1 MRVSFEIEASDVRR
15 FLQALAR
22 ARRMVRDAD
31 EADLVAAAKHSLDT
45 LPIASAPGYV
55 RKRLTEVQRLIVML
69 EDEAWALSGAE
80 REEVLKTLVYFSD
93 PEDLIPD
100 DVAVI
105 GLLDDAIMLE
115 LLLRRLRH
123 VIQAYEDFSAFRASI
138 DGGGLERVEYA
149 RRLARK
155 REALQARMRRRT
167 QSAETSRKASRKR
180 GQSSLFAPT

>member
-1 MRVSFEIEASDVRR
+1 MRVSFEIDASDVRR

-31 EADLVAAAKHSLDT
+31 EADLVAAAKHALDT
-45 LPIASAPGYV
+45 LPIATAPGYV
-55 RKRLTEVQRLIVML
+55 RKRLTEVQRLIIML
-69 EDEAWALSGAE
+69 EDEAFALSGSE

-123 VIQAYEDFSAFRASI
+123 VIAAYDDFCAYRNGFDLGAI
-138 DGGGLERVEYA
+138 ERVEYA
-149 RRLARK
+149 RKLARK
-155 REALQARMRRRT
+155 REALHARMRRRT
-167 QSAETSRKASRKR
+167 LSEENARRSRRSSA
-180 GQSSLFAPT
+180 APA

>member
-1 MRVSFEIEASDVRR
+1 MRVTFEIEPADVRR

-22 ARRMVRDAD
+22 ARRMVRDA
-31 EADLVAAAKHSLDT
+31 EETDLVAAAKHALDN

-69 EDEAWALSGAE
+69 EDEAWALTGSE
-80 REEVLKTLVYFSD
+80 REEVLQTLVYFSD

-100 DVAVI
+100 DVEVI

-123 VIQAYEDFSAFRASI
+123 VLGAYDDFCAYRDSFSAEAS
-138 DGGGLERVEYA
+138 DCAARVGNA

-155 REALQARMRRRT
+155 REALHLRMRRRA
-167 QSAETSRKASRKR
+167 QSESAARKSRRA
-180 GQSSLFAPT
+180 APVM

>member
-31 EADLVAAAKHSLDT
+31 EADLVAAAKHALDT

-80 REEVLKTLVYFSD
+80 REEVLRTLVYFSD
-93 PEDLIPD
+93 PEDMIPD

-123 VIQAYEDFSAFRASI
+123 VIASYEDFCAFR
-138 DGGGLERVEYA
+138 
-149 RRLARK
+149 
-155 REALQARMRRRT
+155 
-167 QSAETSRKASRKR
+167 
-180 GQSSLFAPT
+180 

>member
-31 EADLVAAAKHSLDT
+31 EADLVAAAKHALDT

-123 VIQAYEDFSAFRASI
+123 VIGSYEDFCAFRTAT
-138 DGGGLERVEYA
+138 DAAAMERVEYA

-155 REALQARMRRRT
+155 REMLQARMRRRM
-167 QSAETSRKASRKR
+167 QSDESTKRAARKSA
-180 GQSSLFAPT
+180 AA

>member
-31 EADLVAAAKHSLDT
+31 EADLVAAAKHALDT

-69 EDEAWALSGAE
+69 EDESWALSGAE
-80 REEVLKTLVYFSD
+80 REEVLRTLVYFSD
-93 PEDLIPD
+93 PEDMIPD

-123 VIQAYEDFSAFRASI
+123 VIASYEDFCVFRS
-138 DGGGLERVEYA
+138 GLEAATMERVEYA

-155 REALQARMRRRT
+155 RETLQARMRRRT
-167 QSAETSRKASRKR
+167 QSDETAKRAARKGAV
-180 GQSSLFAPT
+180 A